1 MRREPVGKKRGKNGT
16 KAVNEK
22 GLISFAAEKV
32 PQQEVSIAA
41 KVLRPLGELKR
52 NEKLGYGD

>member
-1 MRREPVGKKRGKNGT
+1 MVT
-16 KAVNEK
+16 EK